1 MKELDLSSLY
11 KIVRERILI
20 ILLAAVVLAG
30 AVFAYNSFVIKPT
43 YCATTTI
50 LINNGGLADLGNQGG
65 NVDSNDITSSL
76 NLVKTCIGVL
86 ESQKM
91 HKELAKALDD
101 EYSYSDLMSC
111 FAFAPRGEDTLIVD
125 VYTYGTS
132 PKEIKKIA
140 NTFLEIAP
148 TFITYNVVG
157 GIDVKVLAEAESTYK
172 VAPRVLFNTILA
184 FVIGLVVSALVFIVI
199 SLFKNTIESEEDFKA
214 RYDIP
219 LLGTVPLFENK
230 QTKGRSK
237 WKK

>member
-11 KIVRERILI
+11 KIVKERILI

-30 AVFAYNSFVIKPT
+30 AVFTYNSFFIKPT
-43 YCATTTI
+43 YCTTTTI
-50 LINNGGLADLGNQGG
+50 LINNGGLADLGNQG
-65 NVDSNDITSSL
+65 NVESNDITSSL

-86 ESQKM
+86 ESQMM
-91 HKELAKALDD
+91 HKELSKALDE
-101 EYSYSDLMSC
+101 EYSYSYLMSC
-111 FAFAPRGEDTLIVD
+111 FAFTPRGEDSMLVD
-125 VYTYGTS
+125 VYTYGKS

-157 GIDVKVLAEAESTYK
+157 GVDVKVLAEAETTYK
-172 VAPRVLFNTILA
+172 VAPRVLFNTVLA
-184 FVIGLVVSALVFIVI
+184 FVIGLVASALVFIVI
-199 SLFKNTIESEEDFKA
+199 SLFKNTVESEEDFKA

>member
-11 KIVRERILI
+11 KIVKERILI

-30 AVFAYNSFVIKPT
+30 AVFTYNSFFIKPT
-43 YCATTTI
+43 YCTTTTI
-50 LINNGGLADLGNQGG
+50 LINNGGLADLGNQG
-65 NVDSNDITSSL
+65 NVESNDITSSL

-86 ESQKM
+86 ESQMM
-91 HKELAKALDD
+91 HKELSKALDE
-101 EYSYSDLMSC
+101 EYSYSYLMSC
-111 FAFAPRGEDTLIVD
+111 FAFAPRGEDSMLVD
-125 VYTYGTS
+125 VYTYGKS

-157 GIDVKVLAEAESTYK
+157 GVDVKVLAEAETTYK
-172 VAPRVLFNTILA
+172 VAPRVLFNTVLA
-184 FVIGLVVSALVFIVI
+184 FVIGLVASALVFIVI

>member
-11 KIVRERILI
+11 KIVKERILI

-30 AVFAYNSFVIKPT
+30 AVFTYNSFFIKPT
-43 YCATTTI
+43 YCTTTTI
-50 LINNGGLADLGNQGG
+50 LINNGGLADLGNQG
-65 NVDSNDITSSL
+65 NVESNDITSSL

-86 ESQKM
+86 ESQMM
-91 HKELAKALDD
+91 HKELSKALDE
-101 EYSYSDLMSC
+101 EYSYSYLMSC
-111 FAFAPRGEDTLIVD
+111 FAFAPRGEDSMLVD
-125 VYTYGTS
+125 VYTYGKS

-157 GIDVKVLAEAESTYK
+157 GVDVKVLAEAETTYK
-172 VAPRVLFNTILA
+172 VAPRVLFNTLIA
-184 FVIGLVVSALVFIVI
+184 FAIGLVASSLVFIVI

>member
-11 KIVRERILI
+11 KIVKERILI

-30 AVFAYNSFVIKPT
+30 AVFTYNSFFIKPT
-43 YCATTTI
+43 YCTTTTI
-50 LINNGGLADLGNQGG
+50 LINNGGLADLGNQG
-65 NVDSNDITSSL
+65 NVESNDITSSL

-86 ESQKM
+86 ESQMM
-91 HKELAKALDD
+91 HKELSKALDE
-101 EYSYSDLMSC
+101 EYSYSYLMSC
-111 FAFAPRGEDTLIVD
+111 FAFAPRGEDSMLVD
-125 VYTYGTS
+125 VYTYGKS

-157 GIDVKVLAEAESTYK
+157 GVDVKVLAEAETTYK
-172 VAPRVLFNTILA
+172 VAPRVLFNTVLA
-184 FVIGLVVSALVFIVI
+184 FVIGLVASALVFIVI
-199 SLFKNTIESEEDFKA
+199 SLFKNTVESEEDFKA

>member
-11 KIVRERILI
+11 KIVKERILI

-30 AVFAYNSFVIKPT
+30 AVFTYNSFFIKPT
-43 YCATTTI
+43 YCTTTTI
-50 LINNGGLADLGNQGG
+50 LINNGGLADLGNQG
-65 NVDSNDITSSL
+65 NVESNDITSSL
-76 NLVKTCIGVL
+76 NLVQTCIGVL
-86 ESQKM
+86 ESQMM
-91 HKELAKALDD
+91 HKELSKALDE
-101 EYSYSDLMSC
+101 EYSYSYLMSC
-111 FAFAPRGEDTLIVD
+111 FAFAPRGEDSMLVD
-125 VYTYGTS
+125 VYTYGKS

-157 GIDVKVLAEAESTYK
+157 GVDVKVLAEAETTYK
-172 VAPRVLFNTILA
+172 VAPRVLFNTVLA
-184 FVIGLVVSALVFIVI
+184 FVIGLVASTLVFIVI

>member
-11 KIVRERILI
+11 KIVKERILI

-30 AVFAYNSFVIKPT
+30 AVFTYNSFFIKPT
-43 YCATTTI
+43 YCTTTTI
-50 LINNGGLADLGNQGG
+50 LINNGGLADLGNQG
-65 NVDSNDITSSL
+65 NVESNDITSSL

-101 EYSYSDLMSC
+101 KYSYSYLMSC

-125 VYTYGTS
+125 VYTYGKS

-157 GIDVKVLAEAESTYK
+157 GVDVKVLAEAESTYK
-172 VAPRVLFNTILA
+172 VAPRVLFNTVLA
-184 FVIGLVVSALVFIVI
+184 FVIGLVASALVFIVI

>member
-11 KIVRERILI
+11 KIVKERILI

-30 AVFAYNSFVIKPT
+30 AVFTYNSFFIKPT
-43 YCATTTI
+43 YCTTTTI
-50 LINNGGLADLGNQGG
+50 LINNGGLADVGNQG
-65 NVDSNDITSSL
+65 NVESNDITSSL

-86 ESQKM
+86 ESQMM
-91 HKELAKALDD
+91 HKELSKALDE
-101 EYSYSDLMSC
+101 EYSYSYLMSC
-111 FAFAPRGEDTLIVD
+111 FAFAPRGEDSMLVD
-125 VYTYGTS
+125 VYTYGKS

-157 GIDVKVLAEAESTYK
+157 GVDVKVLAEAETTYK
-172 VAPRVLFNTILA
+172 VAPRVLFNTLIA
-184 FVIGLVVSALVFIVI
+184 FVIGLVASALVFIVI